1 MLIEAGGVQRQISVG
16 DRCHVVA
23 RDGRRVPCEAV
34 GFRNGRALLMP
45 FVDVNG
51 VGLGCRTEV
60 QDSEPV
66 VYPDRHWLGRTI
78 NAFAQP
84 VDGLGSLSMGEVA
97 YPIRNRPPPAA
108 SRSRVAGK
116 VDLGVR
122 AVNAFL
128 TMCRGQR
135 MGIFAG
141 SGVGKSSIM
150 SMM

>member
-1 MLIEAGGVQRQISVG
+1 MKFLVRNLVNDIERLSDVQVYGRVAAVQGMLIEAGGVQRQISVG

-23 RDGRRVPCEAV
+23 RDGHRVPCEAV

-66 VYPDRHWLGRTI
+66 VYPERSWLGRVI

-84 VDGLGSLSMGEVA
+84 VDGLGALGLGDIA

-108 SRSRVAGK
+108 
-116 VDLGVR
+116 
-122 AVNAFL
+122 
-128 TMCRGQR
+128 
-135 MGIFAG
+135 
-141 SGVGKSSIM
+141 
-150 SMM
+150 